1 MTRLDPTLEE
11 MAASLGPNATETD
24 WSALHQAVEDRK
36 LEAIRGDLRAERELP
51 RLRPYPPLDLPNST
65 FKRFSPTRNRWP
77 EIAEFDRRVDELE
90 RRQASVNDE
99 LDALKEQ
106 HRASALADRER
117 LAAWVADENGQR
129 PEPTAPATE
138 KRIEELE
145 ANRDALVL
153 AVLRLLDEKAAHVE
167 KHRRRLGRDA
177 AKATERAVERYKGLL
192 SELEQARTEAMDAR
206 RAELWAA
213 LFPAEL
219 AIHDVGGA
227 LVLGGR
233 TLRSVP
239 WYISQTSAES
249 VLTLLQADAEWIRNA
264 QTADQR
270 AEIEGTDPRH
280 DPDTVWADSPEG
292 AKVRE
297 RQSREARER
306 IEAARWSGSR
316 WEE

>member
-106 HRASALADRER
+106 HRAAVLADRER
-117 LAAWVADENGQR
+117 LAA
-129 PEPTAPATE
+129 
-138 KRIEELE
+138 
-145 ANRDALVL
+145 
-153 AVLRLLDEKAAHVE
+153 
-167 KHRRRLGRDA
+167 
-177 AKATERAVERYKGLL
+177 
-192 SELEQARTEAMDAR
+192 
-206 RAELWAA
+206 
-213 LFPAEL
+213 F
-219 AIHDVGGA
+219 
-227 LVLGGR
+227 
-233 TLRSVP
+233 RSVP

-270 AEIEGTDPRH
+270 AELEGTDPRH

-297 RQSREARER
+297 RQNNEARQRIREAS
-306 IEAARWSGSR
+306 WSGSR